1 MILDELTT
9 HDDLTDIDKVPEKLQ
24 PILAL
29 YRWSVGNEF
38 GTPYKPFHLFL
49 DLVGYTLE
57 QFGELIF
64 RAEKHHQL
72 HFGHLEMDYIADA
85 LKCWAERPIDSENY
99 INKLLESEH
108 YDY

>member
-1 MILDELTT
+1 MLDELTT

-49 DLVGYTLE
+49 DLVGYTRE